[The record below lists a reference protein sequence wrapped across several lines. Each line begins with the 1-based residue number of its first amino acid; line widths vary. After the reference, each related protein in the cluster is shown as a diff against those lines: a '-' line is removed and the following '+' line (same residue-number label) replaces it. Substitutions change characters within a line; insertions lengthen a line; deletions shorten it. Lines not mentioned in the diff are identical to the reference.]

1 MEEIYICTQHLKGFT
16 YSDVLALPTYERRYF
31 LGLLTKDAKQR
42 EEQIEKL
49 KEKNKTTTGKG
60 SRQTRV
66 SGDALKNKIKSGE
79 VK

>member
-1 MEEIYICTQHLKGFT
+1 LEEIYICTQHLKGFT

-42 EEQIEKL
+42 EEQVEKM
-49 KEKNKTTTGKG
+49 KEQGKTNTGKG
-60 SRQTRV
+60 KRQTRV
-66 SGDALKNKIKSGE
+66 SGDALKSKIKSGE